1 MAKTGVI
8 LLQSETPLTT
18 TAKTTTTTATI
29 AELKKELQRLVKSII
44 DDDDDYTIEA
54 TDRAIRTLLSLKNFN
69 FKPTS
74 LQPSLSLS
82 LSVGLDESTSSI
94 PDEFRCPISKEL
106 MRDPVVLST
115 GQTYDRSFIRKWL
128 KDGHRTCP
136 QTQQVLSHTV
146 LTPNHLVREM
156 ISQWCKGR
164 GMELPSPVEDIDDEG
179 MTEADRGHLNSL
191 LEKMSSSLSDQKEA
205 AKKLRLLTKRM
216 PSVRALFGECTDAI
230 PQLLNPLSPGRADIH
245 PDLQEDLITTVLNL
259 SIHDNNK
266 KLVVENPLVIPLLI
280 ESLKSGTI
288 ETRSSA
294 AATLF
299 TLSALDSSKHIIG
312 KSGALR
318 PLIELLDEGHMLA
331 MKDAA
336 SAIFNLCL
344 IPENKGRAV
353 REGAISMLLK
363 KILEGV
369 LVDELLAI
377 LAILSTHQKAVE
389 EMCELS
395 AMPCLFRIIR
405 ESTCERNKENCIAIV
420 YTICMSDRSKLREIT
435 EEENANGTISGLAER
450 GTSRAKRK
458 ANGILDKLNK
468 TALVIHTA

>member
-8 LLQSETPLTT
+8 LLESETPLTT
-18 TAKTTTTTATI
+18 TTTKTTTAATI

-44 DDDDDYTIEA
+44 DDNDDYTIEA

-115 GQTYDRSFIRKWL
+115 GQTYDRSFIGKWL

-205 AKKLRLLTKRM
+205 AKKLRLLTKRT
-216 PSVRALFGECTDAI
+216 PSFRALFGEW
-230 PQLLNPLSPGRADIH
+230 
-245 PDLQEDLITTVLNL
+245 LIT
-259 SIHDNNK
+259 I
-266 KLVVENPLVIPLLI
+266 LI
-280 ESLKSGTI
+280 
-288 ETRSSA
+288 
-294 AATLF
+294 
-299 TLSALDSSKHIIG
+299 SK
-312 KSGALR
+312 
-318 PLIELLDEGHMLA
+318 
-331 MKDAA
+331 
-336 SAIFNLCL
+336 
-344 IPENKGRAV
+344 
-353 REGAISMLLK
+353 
-363 KILEGV
+363 
-369 LVDELLAI
+369 
-377 LAILSTHQKAVE
+377 
-389 EMCELS
+389 
-395 AMPCLFRIIR
+395 RI
-405 ESTCERNKENCIAIV
+405 
-420 YTICMSDRSKLREIT
+420 
-435 EEENANGTISGLAER
+435 
-450 GTSRAKRK
+450 
-458 ANGILDKLNK
+458 
-468 TALVIHTA
+468 